1 MFVCDESEDEDG
13 EQDASFYRSLNNKEE
28 QVKFANQTRN
38 PEEAVQESDNE
49 YFGEDDMP
57 ELFDPEN
64 REEVEFNSFENSS
77 NKSQAFKESLV
88 CFGNINNHFF
98 MQLFMV
104 LCTAKVMEVLF
115 FLKMLKKL
123 WETNYLLN

>member
-1 MFVCDESEDEDG
+1 MKFV
-13 EQDASFYRSLNNKEE
+13 
-28 QVKFANQTRN
+28 NQTRN

-49 YFGEDDMP
+49 YFREDDMP
-57 ELFDPEN
+57 ELFDSEN

-88 CFGNINNHFF
+88 CFGNVDNHFF

-104 LCTAKVMEVLF
+104 LCTAKVMEEM
-115 FLKMLKKL
+115 FLLKKL
-123 WETNYLLN
+123 KKL